1 MKIAII
7 GAGNVGSAL
16 ANLLIAKKMCKKVTL
31 IDINKNLA
39 LGKAIDL
46 AQSACILGVDMQV
59 VGGDN
64 YELIRDFDIVV
75 ITAGLPRKQGQSR
88 DDLALTNAKIVSECA
103 QNTAKFAPNS
113 IIIVVTNPLD
123 LMTFVAYKASKF
135 EAKRVIGMAGEL
147 DLARLKYEICTKFN
161 TKFSNIDAKCIGLHA
176 QTMIFPIS
184 NLKFK
189 NKSLKNKVMTDF
201 STLEN
206 NAKFGG
212 SKIVELMNMSAF
224 YAPAAGV
231 VKIIQAINGSINDI
245 LSCCVVQNDV
255 CIGTLVNIDKNG
267 VKKLIKLKLN
277 KSEKDKFK
285 QNLAEIKAKI
295 SKLNLN

>member
-1 MKIAII
+1 MKVAII

-46 AQSACILGVDMQV
+46 AQSACILGVDIQIN
-59 VGGDN
+59 GGDN
-64 YELIRDFDIVV
+64 YELIKDFDIVV

-88 DDLALTNAKIVSECA
+88 DDLALTNAKIVLECA
-103 QNTAKFAPNS
+103 KNTAKFAPNS

-135 EAKRVIGMAGEL
+135 KAKRVIGMAGEL
-147 DLARLKYEICTKFN
+147 DLARLKYEICAKFN
-161 TKFSNIDAKCIGLHA
+161 TKFSSVKAKCIGLHGE
-176 QTMIFPIS
+176 TMIFPIS
-184 NLKFK
+184 NLRFK
-189 NKSLKNKVMTDF
+189 NKSLKNKVMDNF

-231 VKIIQAINGSINDI
+231 VKIIQAINGTINDT
-245 LSCCVVQNDV
+245 LSCSVIKDDV
-255 CIGTLVNIDKNG
+255 CVGTLVNIDKNG
-267 VKKLIKLKLN
+267 IKNLPKLKLN
-277 KSEKDKFK
+277 KNEKDKFK